1 MPDYI
6 PSNDIKFDMWQQN
19 LLDIIKENKVVW
31 ELKTDRVATLE
42 SKQAVW
48 NAAHSKAT
56 NKNDRT
62 LADIMGKTTALKDYK
77 NELRGFVSEYLAKS
91 SLVSNSDRTRMG
103 LTVKSTTRTASPL
116 PTTHPLAIVDFS
128 VRMQHTL
135 CLSDS
140 ATPLRKAKPTGII
153 GCEVWVKIG
162 GEPPKDAT
170 ELSYTAI
177 CTSNYYLA
185 KYSGN
190 QAGLTVY
197 YWLRWVNTRGER
209 GPWSHTISSM
219 IVV

>member
-6 PSNDIKFDMWQQN
+6 PSTDIKFDLWQQN
-19 LLDIIKENKVVW
+19 LLGNIKENQSAW
-31 ELKTDRVATLE
+31 ELKADRLATLE
-42 SKQAVW
+42 SKQVVW
-48 NAAHSKAT
+48 NTAFSKAT

-62 LADIMGKTTALKDYK
+62 SADIMGKSTALTDYK
-77 NELRGFVSEYLAKS
+77 KEIRAFVSEYLAKS
-91 SLVSNSDRTRMG
+91 SLISDGDRTRMG
-103 LTVKSTTRTASPL
+103 LTVKSGTRTASPF
-116 PTTHPLAIVDFS
+116 PSTYPLAIVDFS

-135 CLSDS
+135 RLSDS

-162 GEPPKDAT
+162 GEAPKDAS

-177 CTSNYYLA
+177 CTGNYYVA
-185 KYSGN
+185 KYDGN

-219 IVV
+219 IVI

>member
-6 PSNDIKFDMWQQN
+6 PSNDIKFDVWQQN
-19 LLDIIKENKVVW
+19 LLYIVTENKAIW
-31 ELKTDRVATLE
+31 ELKADRLATLE

-48 NAAHSKAT
+48 NTAFSKAT

-62 LADIMGKTTALKDYK
+62 SADIMGKSTALSDYK
-77 NELRGFVSEYLAKS
+77 KEIRGFVSEYLAKS
-91 SLVSNSDRTRMG
+91 SLISDGDRTRMG
-103 LTVKSTTRTASPL
+103 LTVKSGTRTASPF
-116 PTTHPLAIVDFS
+116 PSTYPLAIVDFS

-135 CLSDS
+135 RLSDS

-162 GEPPKDAT
+162 GEAPKDAS

-177 CTSNYYLA
+177 CTGNYYVA
-185 KYSGN
+185 KYDGN

-219 IVV
+219 IVL

>member
-6 PSNDIKFDMWQQN
+6 PSNDIKFDVWQQN
-19 LLDIIKENKVVW
+19 LLYIVTENKAIW
-31 ELKTDRVATLE
+31 ELKADRLATLE

-48 NAAHSKAT
+48 NTAFSKAT

-62 LADIMGKTTALKDYK
+62 SADIMGKSTALSDYK
-77 NELRGFVSEYLAKS
+77 KEIRGFVSEYLAKS
-91 SLVSNSDRTRMG
+91 SLISDGDRTRMG
-103 LTVKSTTRTASPL
+103 LTVKSGTRTASPL
-116 PTTHPLAIVDFS
+116 PATYPLAIVDFS

-135 CLSDS
+135 RLSDS

-162 GEPPKDAT
+162 GEAPKDAS

-177 CTSNYYLA
+177 CTGNYYVA
-185 KYSGN
+185 KYDGN

-219 IVV
+219 IVL